1 MTGEIVFT
9 KAEALGNDFI
19 IIGDGLTKPE
29 LTADD
34 VVRLCDRK
42 RGIGADGVLLIVP
55 SERASFGM
63 RILNADGS
71 EAETCGN
78 GLRCAAVYA
87 YERGLA
93 IGPELDIE
101 TAAGKSTAFLTK
113 DEQGNIKDVRV
124 DLGSP
129 MFNKTAIEGYDA
141 TCLSI
146 GNPHA
151 VIFVAS
157 AAEAPVGKVGP
168 EIARLPQFP
177 DRTNVEFVQVIDR
190 ENITVRV
197 WERGAGETEACGT
210 GAAASLAASAK
221 KGLTERKATVG
232 LRGGRLDVEWAAD
245 AHLYI
250 KGEARLVFE
259 GKINRRSLTG

>member
-29 LTADD
+29 LNTFD

-55 SERASFGM
+55 SEQASFGM

-93 IGPELDIE
+93 LGPELAIE
-101 TAAGKSTAFLTK
+101 TAAGKSAAFLTK

-129 MFNKTAIEGYDA
+129 MFNKTAIEGYDV

-157 AAEAPVGKVGP
+157 VAEVQVGKIGP

-177 DRTNVEFVQVIDR
+177 DRTNVEFVQVLDR

-210 GAAASLAASAK
+210 GAAASLAVSAK

-232 LRGGRLDVEWAAD
+232 LKGGRLDVEWAAD

-259 GKINRRSLTG
+259 GKINRRSITG

>member
-19 IIGDGLTKPE
+19 IIGDGLTNPE

-42 RGIGADGVLLIVP
+42 RGVGADGVLLIVP
-55 SERASFGM
+55 SKRASFGM
-63 RILNADGS
+63 RIINADGS

-93 IGPELDIE
+93 LGPELDIE
-101 TAAGKSTAFLTK
+101 TLSGRSAAFLTK
-113 DEQGNIKDVRV
+113 DERGNIKDVRV

-129 MFNKTAIEGYDA
+129 TFNKTAIEGYDV

-146 GNPHA
+146 GNPHV
-151 VIFVAS
+151 VIFVDS
-157 AAEAPVGKVGP
+157 AAEAPVGKAGP

-177 DRTNVEFVQVIDR
+177 NRTNVEFAQVIDR

-232 LRGGRLDVEWAAD
+232 LKGGRLEVEWAAD

-259 GKINRRSLTG
+259 GKISRRSLGG